1 MAIFKSKIFK
11 KSVTEYPN
19 KPHPSN
25 KKTNVSMPQKLFN
38 SLFKNL
44 KIHCKFDLKALN
56 KRANE
61 RIKKDDE
68 TSILL

>member
-1 MAIFKSKIFK
+1 MSKQTPPIQQK
-11 KSVTEYPN
+11 KLMCLSL
-19 KPHPSN
+19 K
-25 KKTNVSMPQKLFN
+25 QLFN

-68 TSILL
+68 TRILL